1 VASEV
6 FQYTLLQVVPRV
18 DRGERMN
25 AGVVLFSRRHR
36 FLQARIGLDRSRLL
50 ALDPSTDPEEVERH
64 LAALAAVAAGDAAAG
79 AVAAMDQSERFHW
92 LAAPSSTVIQ
102 PSPVH
107 TGLCEDPVE
116 TLDRLF
122 VRLVA

>member
-1 VASEV
+1 
-6 FQYTLLQVVPRV
+6 
-18 DRGERMN
+18 
-25 AGVVLFSRRHR
+25 
-36 FLQARIGLDRSRLL
+36 
-50 ALDPSTDPEEVERH
+50 
-64 LAALAAVAAGDAAAG
+64 
-79 AVAAMDQSERFHW
+79 VAAMDQSERFHW

-122 VRLVA
+122 ARLVA